1 MYFGGMEREERTV
14 LESPLNEEGTIFLG
28 TLYLHLLRLEGPFCR
43 DLRLISQKKQQSW
56 RSIGRRKKVIYLV
69 FESWFESI

>member
-28 TLYLHLLRLEGPFCR
+28 TLYLHLLPLEGPFCR
-43 DLRLISQKKQQSW
+43 DLRLISQKDS
-56 RSIGRRKKVIYLV
+56 RVGDRLVEEKKPFI
-69 FESWFESI
+69 